1 MRWFLPRTALY
12 SRQALKITF
21 PVVSRLVFPLG
32 CRRCSRT
39 NCINAGYCFFYVLL
53 HSDFIEKNMKKT
65 FLLLVMAAMTIS
77 VLADEGMW
85 IPMLLGRNEA
95 DMQKAGMRISAK
107 DIYDINHACLK
118 DAILLFNQGC
128 TGEYVSDEG
137 LFLTNHHCG
146 YSYITSHSTVEHDY
160 LTNGFWAMSRDEE
173 LPCPGLTATRLVRME
188 DVTQQVLNGI
198 DANTTEADRTRI
210 VNENIKTI
218 TAKAV
223 EGTHYKA
230 IIKPFYYGNQS
241 FMYVNEVF
249 TDVRLVGAPPSNI
262 GKFGGDTDNW
272 MWPRHTGDF
281 SMFRVYADQN
291 NRPAPYSK
299 DNKPY
304 KPLKHLE
311 ISLGGV
317 KEGDFT
323 FVFGYPGTTRRYVT
337 SDAVELAANIENP
350 IRIDLR
356 TIRLRHY
363 NKAMNQSPAQRLKYA
378 SRVASIANGWKKW
391 QGETQGINRLNGVE
405 KKKRTE
411 TDFQQWAATKAQYY
425 NVLPQLAAAYDQ
437 LRPVEVEL
445 TYFSEAVMAS
455 DFMNR
460 ARTLWNIARN
470 EDEEKA
476 QTAAANMLKANE
488 KYFADFDKHTVVDRA
503 IFVET
508 YLYMWEAGYAPYLG
522 DATAGKATVEKKLG
536 KIYDES
542 ILNNREK
549 MDKLLGSYSSKSAKK
564 INADP
569 AVKLFAE
576 AYGLAYDAQKL
587 TTYRRAT
594 QEIDR
599 LMRSYVKGTMEKNP
613 MDKFFPDANLT
624 LRVAYGHVEGFR
636 PKDGVYYKPYS
647 TLQGIMEKENPDIY
661 DYVVE
666 PRLKQLYATK
676 DYGRYGTPDGQMPVG
691 FIATNHTTGG
701 NSGSPVLNA
710 DGRLIGLNFDR
721 CWEGTMSDLLFDPDY
736 CRNICLDVR
745 YCLFII
751 DKFAGASHLI
761 EEMTL
766 VD

>member
-1 MRWFLPRTALY
+1 
-12 SRQALKITF
+12 
-21 PVVSRLVFPLG
+21 
-32 CRRCSRT
+32 
-39 NCINAGYCFFYVLL
+39 
-53 HSDFIEKNMKKT
+53 MKKFFT
-65 FLLLVMAAMTIS
+65 CIIMSALAFSA
-77 VLADEGMW
+77 LADEGMW

-95 DMQKAGMRISAK
+95 DMKKAGMRISAK
-107 DIYDINHACLK
+107 DIYDINNACLK

-160 LTNGFWAMSRDEE
+160 LTNGFWAMSRAEE

-188 DVTQQVLNGI
+188 DVTDRVLEGV
-198 DANTTEADRTRI
+198 TSQTSE
-210 VNENIKTI
+210 NERAAIIESNIGKI

-230 IIKPFYYGNQS
+230 IIKPFYYGNQY

-281 SMFRVYADQN
+281 SMFRVYADKDN
-291 NRPAPYSK
+291 KPAPYSA

-311 ISLGGV
+311 ISLKGV
-317 KEGDFT
+317 QEGDFT
-323 FVFGYPGTTRRYVT
+323 FVFGYPGTTQRYVT

-356 TIRLRHY
+356 TIRLKHY
-363 NKAMNQSPAQRLKYA
+363 NNAMNQSPAQRLKYA

-391 QGETQGINRLNGVE
+391 QGETQGINPLKGVE
-405 KKKRTE
+405 KKKEFERS
-411 TDFQQWAATKAQYY
+411 FQQWANNKPQYRD
-425 NVLPQLAAAYDQ
+425 VLPQMHKAYEQ
-437 LRPVEVEL
+437 MRPIEVEL
-445 TYFSEAVMAS
+445 TYFSEAVRAS
-455 DFMNR
+455 DFMGR
-460 ARTLWNIARN
+460 ALNYRNLVNASDDKIA
-470 EDEEKA
+470 EMVEK
-476 QTAAANMLKANE
+476 LKQANE
-488 KYFADFDKHTVVDRA
+488 KYFTDFDQHTVVDRA
-503 IFVET
+503 IFIET
-508 YLYMWEAGYAPYLG
+508 FTYMWKAGYAPYLG
-522 DATAGKATVEKKLG
+522 EAAIGVDAVEAKLG
-536 KIYDES
+536 KIYDGS
-542 ILNNREK
+542 MLNNKEK
-549 MDKLLGSYSSKSAKK
+549 LQKFLNGYNSGKAKK
-564 INADP
+564 LASDP
-569 AVKLFAE
+569 ALNLYDQ
-576 AYGLAYDAQKL
+576 AYSLAYNPEKL
-587 TTYRRAT
+587 VTYRHAYADI
-594 QEIDR
+594 QR
-599 LMRSYVKGTMEKNP
+599 LMRSYVKGMMEMQPEVN
-613 MDKFFPDANLT
+613 FFPDANLT

-636 PKDGVYYKPYS
+636 PRDGVYYKPYS

-666 PRLKQLYATK
+666 PKLKQLYNSK
-676 DYGRYGTPDGQMPVG
+676 DYGRYGSQVTGQGSQTTLEMPVG

-701 NSGSPVLNA
+701 NSGSPVLDA

-736 CRNICLDVR
+736 CRNICLDIR

-751 DKFAGASHLI
+751 DKFAGAKHLVD
-761 EEMTL
+761 EMTL
-766 VD
+766 VN